1 MRSFDTNFESVAD
14 QLATINE
21 GLADSALAI
30 LSRAVKGDSQDL
42 RVEKDVQRARRAIT
56 KAESI
61 LRAISD
67 DQID

>member
-21 GLADSALAI
+21 VLADSALAI